1 MDFEPGWELRWVE
14 EQGARL
20 RELRIER
27 RISQNQLADEAGVNV
42 SQISR
47 LEAGQDGRS
56 STMLKIYYGL
66 GYLVRFDILEICD
79 EAGDLLS
86 EESWRRHERRAA
98 GMLMGSKRWR

>member
-1 MDFEPGWELRWVE
+1 MDWESGWDLRQVAE
-14 EQGARL
+14 TGALL
-20 RELRIER
+20 RELRLER

-47 LEAGQDGRS
+47 VEAGQDGRL
-56 STMLKIYYGL
+56 STLLRIFDGL
-66 GYLVRFDILEICD
+66 GYRARFDYLEVCD

-98 GMLMGSKRWR
+98 GLLMGSKRWR